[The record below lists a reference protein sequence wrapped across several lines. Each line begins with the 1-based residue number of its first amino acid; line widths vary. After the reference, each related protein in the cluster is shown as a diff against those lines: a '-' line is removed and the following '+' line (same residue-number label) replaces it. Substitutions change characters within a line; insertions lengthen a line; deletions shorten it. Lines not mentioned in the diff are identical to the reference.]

1 MNDKAKAYYNQCI
14 TANGGAYQQAQAEFM
29 QADAAGD
36 EDGAA
41 SALQTMAALRAT
53 RQQMDAMYSEATTQ
67 AYRLPGEENMS
78 KRDVD
83 LCRHYR
89 LSPDDLATAK
99 SWTGDPRVSDI
110 ERVETYLRNAGKL
123 RQMRANGTYRDDQG
137 GRR

>member
-1 MNDKAKAYYNQCI
+1 MNKAQRYYRQT
-14 TANGGAYQQAQAEFM
+14 TADNGAAYQQAHAEFL

-36 EDGAA
+36 EAGAT

-53 RQQMDAMYSEATTQ
+53 RAQINEMYSEATTQ
-67 AYRLPGEENMS
+67 TYRLPGEENMS

-83 LCRHYR
+83 LCRHYG

-99 SWTGDPRVSDI
+99 SWTGDPRVSDT
-110 ERVETYLRNAGKL
+110 ERVETYLKNVGKL

-137 GRR
+137 RR